1 MVKEKKSGED
11 FTKIVKKLSKNYWA
25 VAAVVLAIL
34 LVVTLFTGSGS
45 GVSTTVAGEKV
56 LDFAQQQG
64 VQGTLLSVED
74 AGNLYMVTLDIEGQE
89 VPVYITKDGKNF
101 VPSIVPLTGQAVQTP
116 AQTQQPAPANI
127 PKSDK
132 PKVELFV
139 MTHCPYGTQAEKG
152 YLPTI
157 QALDDKID
165 SSVKFVHYFLH
176 EPENAETP
184 IQSCIRE
191 EQPSKFMKYLLEF
204 LKDGDSDAA
213 LTAAGVNKAKLDTC
227 ISSGKA
233 DEYYAADSALS
244 EGYGVRGSPT
254 LVVNGVI
261 ADSGRSSAA
270 YLDTICAAF
279 TDSARP
285 SECDT
290 LTLDSASPSPGFGYG
305 ASTGAASANAQC

>member
-1 MVKEKKSGED
+1 MTNEKKSEED
-11 FTKIVKKLSKNYWA
+11 FTKVIKKLSKNYWA
-25 VAAVVLAIL
+25 IASIILAL
-34 LVVTLFTGSGS
+34 LLIATFFTGSGS
-45 GVSTTVAGEKV
+45 GISTTVAGEKV
-56 LDFAQQQG
+56 LAFAQQQG
-64 VQGTLLSVED
+64 VQGKLLDVTEEGS
-74 AGNLYMVTLDIEGQE
+74 LYQVTLDIEGQQ
-89 VPVYITKDGKNF
+89 VPVYITKDGENF
-101 VPSIVPLTGQAVQTP
+101 IPSIVPLTGQVTQTP
-116 AQTQQPAPANI
+116 SQTQQPTPTNV

-157 QALDDKID
+157 QALGDKID

-184 IQSCIRE
+184 IQVCIRE
-191 EQPSKFMKYLLEF
+191 EQPDKLMKYLLEF
-204 LKDGDSDAA
+204 LKDGDSDRA
-213 LTAAGVNKAKLDTC
+213 LTAAGVDKTKLNTC

-261 ADSGRSSAA
+261 ANSGRSSAA
-270 YLDTICAAF
+270 YLDTICSAF

-285 SECDT
+285 TECDT